1 MNALVN
7 FINEISSNLTIDF
20 DYTLTEKFIDLLKE
34 KIETRISEK
43 EPVIIYVH
51 TDMVECRNTILIDDY
66 EFNDDMLY
74 FNNGN
79 YEIHICFDKAEIKY
93 DTSFDESFIF
103 TYDNMEVGLIFP

>member
-43 EPVIIYVH
+43 EPVFEESVQLNFSGDKGGIS
-51 TDMVECRNTILIDDY
+51 
-66 EFNDDMLY
+66 
-74 FNNGN
+74 GN
-79 YEIHICFDKAEIKY
+79 RKAKHQEWLSVKR
-93 DTSFDESFIF
+93 
-103 TYDNMEVGLIFP
+103 